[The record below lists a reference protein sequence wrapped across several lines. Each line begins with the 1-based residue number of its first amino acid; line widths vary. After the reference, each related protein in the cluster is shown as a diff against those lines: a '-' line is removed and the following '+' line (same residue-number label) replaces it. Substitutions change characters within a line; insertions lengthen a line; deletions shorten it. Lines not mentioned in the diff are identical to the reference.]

1 MRMNISIYLK
11 KKIHPDNMHEKN
23 WGAKQMLGT
32 AALFMLQFRTWSNEG
47 VLEPRTYVRVMHL
60 KCDVEQWNYTVAHT
74 P

>member
-32 AALFMLQFRTWSNEG
+32 AALFMLQFRTWSNEV
-47 VLEPRTYVRVMHL
+47 VLEPRTYIYIYICVCVRFI
-60 KCDVEQWNYTVAHT
+60 C
-74 P
+74 